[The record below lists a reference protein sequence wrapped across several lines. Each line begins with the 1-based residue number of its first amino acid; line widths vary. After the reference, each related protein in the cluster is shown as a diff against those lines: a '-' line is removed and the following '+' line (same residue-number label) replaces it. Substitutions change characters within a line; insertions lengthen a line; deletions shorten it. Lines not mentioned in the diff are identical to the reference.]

1 MRWITLYLAAYF
13 MLLAGAAWAIWE
25 SGILAEIPSIWI
37 VVAALV
43 AVWPALMLAVVS
55 RSPTRATRS

>member
-1 MRWITLYLAAYF
+1 MRWLTVYLAVYF

-25 SGILAEIPSIWI
+25 SGILAEIPAIWI

-43 AVWPALMLAVVS
+43 AVWPALMLAIVS
-55 RSPTRATRS
+55 HAPARPTRS

>member
-25 SGILAEIPSIWI
+25 SGILAEIPAIWI

-43 AVWPALMLAVVS
+43 AVSPALMLAGVS
-55 RSPTRATRS
+55 HAPTTPTRS

>member
-1 MRWITLYLAAYF
+1 MRWLTVYLAVYF

-25 SGILAEIPSIWI
+25 SGILAEIPAIWI

-55 RSPTRATRS
+55 RRPTTPTRS

>member
-1 MRWITLYLAAYF
+1 MRWITLYLAGYF

-25 SGILAEIPSIWI
+25 SGILAEIPAIWI

-43 AVWPALMLAVVS
+43 AVWPALMLAIVS
-55 RSPTRATRS
+55 HAPATPTRS